1 MSSDTLLRPDLRWW
15 RSKKGLGVLAGSPGT
30 FLRVSEAG
38 AAVLDDV
45 EAGRRVGRSS
55 LTERLVATGAAHPEP
70 GAPLAATD
78 ITVVVPAFARSEG
91 DVERVQRLVSMLAP
105 LRVVVVDDASPH
117 PVDVACHRLVRRDT
131 NGGPGAARNSGLAL
145 VDTPAVAFVDSDVEI
160 PGGSV
165 LILSGHLRD
174 PAVSMVAPRV
184 MSREGNSAV
193 AQYEALR
200 SPLDMGAR
208 PASVRPGSHVPH
220 VPTAVLLVRTDTA
233 RARFDEGIRWGEDV
247 EFVWRSV
254 NAGALCLYEPSV
266 TCTHEPRP
274 GIRAMLAQRFAYGR
288 SAASIDS
295 RIPWS
300 VAPVRANLF
309 LVLPLA
315 LVLARQTL
323 WAATALLVALAWTD
337 FALRGMGLPSRRRLD
352 VARLSVSSASGSLAR
367 AVCREWW
374 PLFAAVGVLVPVVAF
389 VLLLPL
395 SALLLIDTA
404 RSRPENQATFLL
416 LRLLD
421 WGSYGLGVWAGALR
435 ERSVRCLLPR
445 LSVRRSARGA

>member
-1 MSSDTLLRPDLRWW
+1 MLLRPDLRWW

-38 AAVLDDV
+38 AAVLDAV
-45 EAGRRVGRSS
+45 EAGRRVARST

-78 ITVVVPAFARSEG
+78 ITVVVPLFARSAV
-91 DVERVQRLVSMLAP
+91 DVERVQRLVAMLAP
-105 LRVVVVDDASPH
+105 LPVVVVDDASPH
-117 PVDVACHRLVRRDT
+117 PVDVDCHLLLRRDT
-131 NGGPGAARNSGLAL
+131 NGGPGAARNSGLAH
-145 VDTPAVAFVDSDVEI
+145 VETPAVAFVDSDVEI
-160 PGGSV
+160 AGSSV
-165 LILSGHLRD
+165 LALSGHLSD

-184 MSREGNSAV
+184 MSRDGNSVV

-208 PASVRPGSHVPH
+208 PASVRPGSHVPY
-220 VPTAVLLVRTDTA
+220 VPTAVLLVRTETA

-254 NAGALCLYEPSV
+254 AAGALCLYDPSV
-266 TCTHEPRP
+266 TCTHEPRR
-274 GIRAMLAQRFAYGR
+274 GIRAVIAQRFAYGR
-288 SAASIDS
+288 SAAVIDS

-309 LVLPLA
+309 LVAPLV
-315 LVLARQTL
+315 LILARQTL
-323 WAATALLVALAWTD
+323 WAGTALLVALAWTD
-337 FALRGMGLPSRRRLD
+337 FALRGMGLASRRRLD
-352 VARLSVSSASGSLAR
+352 VARLSISSASGSLAR

-374 PLFAAVGVLVPVVAF
+374 PLFAAIGAFVPIVAF

-404 RSRPENQATFLL
+404 RSRPANQAMFIL

-421 WGSYGLGVWAGALR
+421 WGAYGLGVWAGAMQQ
-435 ERSVRCLLPR
+435 RSVRCLLPR
-445 LSVRRSARGA
+445 LSVRRSARAA

>member
-1 MSSDTLLRPDLRWW
+1 
-15 RSKKGLGVLAGSPGT
+15 
-30 FLRVSEAG
+30 
-38 AAVLDDV
+38 
-45 EAGRRVGRSS
+45 
-55 LTERLVATGAAHPEP
+55 
-70 GAPLAATD
+70 
-78 ITVVVPAFARSEG
+78 
-91 DVERVQRLVSMLAP
+91 
-105 LRVVVVDDASPH
+105 
-117 PVDVACHRLVRRDT
+117 
-131 NGGPGAARNSGLAL
+131 
-145 VDTPAVAFVDSDVEI
+145 
-160 PGGSV
+160 
-165 LILSGHLRD
+165 
-174 PAVSMVAPRV
+174 
-184 MSREGNSAV
+184 
-193 AQYEALR
+193 
-200 SPLDMGAR
+200 
-208 PASVRPGSHVPH
+208 
-220 VPTAVLLVRTDTA
+220 
-233 RARFDEGIRWGEDV
+233 
-247 EFVWRSV
+247 
-254 NAGALCLYEPSV
+254 
-266 TCTHEPRP
+266 
-274 GIRAMLAQRFAYGR
+274 MLAQRFAYGR